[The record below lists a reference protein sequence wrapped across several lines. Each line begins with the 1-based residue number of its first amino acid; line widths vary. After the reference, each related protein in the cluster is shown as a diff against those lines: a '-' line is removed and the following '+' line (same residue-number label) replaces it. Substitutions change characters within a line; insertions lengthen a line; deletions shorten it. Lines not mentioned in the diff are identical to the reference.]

1 MQVTFYLLNTFAP
14 SCFCLDF
21 YKIPFMYKSYL
32 SSGSKVYKV
41 TSTGL
46 FSIPFLLKCAT
57 VVLFSFVL
65 VNGITAIDNFD
76 TIFLGLGRIHII

>member
-1 MQVTFYLLNTFAP
+1 
-14 SCFCLDF
+14 
-21 YKIPFMYKSYL
+21 MYTSYL
-32 SSGSKVYKV
+32 SSGSKVYKF

-46 FSIPFLLKCAT
+46 FSIPLLFKSAT

-76 TIFLGLGRIHII
+76 TIFLGLGNIQII